1 MQKITEPQ
9 IRLLK
14 IIMAVILL
22 ASMFFIAREGAVC
35 VSNMQLQEKEK
46 EQNAGEICVV
56 IDAGHGGSDPGK
68 VGINGALEKEI
79 NLLIAKKLQ
88 KILEA
93 QNIKTV
99 MTRTEDA
106 GLYEENISNKKVQ
119 DMKHRVEIIEQSGC
133 VLVVSIHQN
142 SYQQEE
148 IQGSQVFYYTG
159 SQEGRKL
166 AELIQASL
174 IKRVDRD
181 GTRVAKGNDDYYLLR
196 KTSVPI
202 VIVEC
207 GFLSNYTEAQ
217 QLISDAYQEKTAWAI
232 HMGILQYLRNYNC
245 IRSGDNV

>member
-9 IRLLK
+9 IRILK

-159 SQEGRKL
+159 SQEG
-166 AELIQASL
+166 S
-174 IKRVDRD
+174 
-181 GTRVAKGNDDYYLLR
+181 
-196 KTSVPI
+196 
-202 VIVEC
+202 
-207 GFLSNYTEAQ
+207 
-217 QLISDAYQEKTAWAI
+217 W
-232 HMGILQYLRNYNC
+232 
-245 IRSGDNV
+245 RS